1 LERIALKTSLVTVA
15 APSELERALR
25 RLRKIADPK
34 LAEHRASLI
43 PRRDR
48 RAVKRRKA
56 EARRLREERGN

>member
-1 LERIALKTSLVTVA
+1 LKSTSVTLA
-15 APSELERALR
+15 APHELEKALR

-56 EARRLREERGN
+56 EVRRLREERAN